1 MCAFH
6 RLLEKAALSLISKA
20 RLAMRRAWNRLRRPA
35 PVAEPV
41 DARDSK
47 SRSERSA
54 RSSRARG
61 TINKFFKANPYD
73 ELVFPG
79 RATTEG
85 VPRAVVVRRDLT
97 R

>member
-1 MCAFH
+1 M
-6 RLLEKAALSLISKA
+6 L
-20 RLAMRRAWNRLRRPA
+20 PPDVTGA

-85 VPRAVVVRRDLT
+85 APPVRLSLGAT
-97 R
+97 